1 MEKFQKC
8 PLYAKSISAYI
19 KEESLLL
26 FFKESGR
33 VYGLEKEHA
42 ALFLQ
47 IDELLQKHEEGSI
60 QTFFPQVPAKY
71 IKSLIDLRLSR
82 YESDDMEEYEPPLG
96 IGEFVEDEKERVCYD
111 TGRILFYVAFEN
123 REVREKIEPIFAHL
137 CVKRGGSKK
146 VNVDFSLK
154 DSKWQIL
161 FNGRPVAAA
170 APKETLPLTLQE
182 NMIIVHYQSE
192 PYLTAIHAGAVAI
205 ESRAVIFPGSSGS
218 GKSTLTAALAA
229 EGHSLFSDEIA
240 LLDCEG
246 ELSSIPF
253 CMNIKEGSWGVLR
266 NTIPALSQKE
276 SYLRFDGRRVK
287 FVPPLNLSQ
296 KKSPVDM
303 VIFPKY
309 RAGSDLLLK
318 RLSACETLKRI
329 KEAGYQLGGELSERS
344 FEKILSNVLDAPAYL
359 LEYGSL
365 EEAKRQV
372 ERLVRG

>member
-1 MEKFQKC
+1 MERFQKC
-8 PLYAKSISAYI
+8 PLYAKSVAAYI

-26 FFKESGR
+26 FFKKSGL

-47 IDELLQKHEEGSI
+47 IDELLQKHEEDSI
-60 QTFFPQVPAKY
+60 QTFFPQIPDKY
-71 IKSLIDLRLSR
+71 IKSLIGLRFGR

-96 IGEFVEDEKERVCYD
+96 VGEFVEDEKERVCYD
-111 TGRILFYVAFEN
+111 TGRILFYIAFEN
-123 REVREKIEPIFAHL
+123 QGLKEKIDPIFAHL
-137 CVKRGGSKK
+137 CVKRGGRKK

-170 APKETLPLTLQE
+170 APKETIPLILQE

-192 PYLTAIHAGAVAI
+192 PYLMAIHAGAVAI
-205 ESRAVIFPGSSGS
+205 ESKTVIFPGSSGS

-229 EGHSLFSDEIA
+229 DGHSLFSDEIA
-240 LLDCEG
+240 LVDHEG
-246 ELSSIPF
+246 ALSSIPF
-253 CMNIKEGSWGVLR
+253 CMNIKEGSWRVLQ

-276 SYLRFDGRRVK
+276 SYLRFDGQRVK
-287 FVPPLNLSQ
+287 FAPPLNLSR
-296 KKSPVDM
+296 KKSTVDM
-303 VIFPKY
+303 IIFPKY
-309 RAGSDLLLK
+309 RAGSDLSLK

-329 KEAGYQLGGELSERS
+329 KEAGYQLDSELSQQN
-344 FEKILSNVLDAPAYL
+344 FEKILSNVLEAPAYL

-365 EEAKRQV
+365 EEAKRKV